1 MTFVLLVAGI
11 DLSVGANMYASCIIV
26 ALYMKGWNP
35 VFGFLVAGTLGL
47 AFGACNAFIITRL
60 RVPAFIATLATLF
73 IGRAIALYFSGVK
86 MIPFGKELTRLGRS
100 DMLGIPAAIWIFLL
114 VFLLAWVTLRL
125 TTFGRQV
132 YAVGADPEAAA
143 KAGIDVPRI
152 LFAVYCICGVTA
164 GIGGLVSASQ
174 VAAASSTFGFQ
185 KEFPVIAAA
194 VLGGT
199 SLFGGR
205 GGVVGTVFGAVLIQT
220 VENGL
225 VMTNADPYVYPLII
239 SVIIFIA
246 VLVELGPHGHPRPA
260 RATQDTR
267 GGDMTGRLRGTVI
280 GCGFFAENHLN
291 AWASIP
297 DVELV
302 AVCDIDPAK
311 AASAAQ
317 RFGAGRH
324 YTDAATMLREQK
336 PDFVDIA
343 TTVASHRALVE
354 LAAAEKIP
362 AIVQKPFGP
371 TMADCEAMVAACAAA
386 GVPLM
391 VHENFRFQPPLRASA
406 RADRPRA

>member
-1 MTFVLLVAGI
+1 MSPANNRLRMLALQYAPLLMFLVLLAAFGSLSDRFLTPNNFINIVTQAAHIAIIAIGMTFVLLVAGI
-11 DLSVGANMYASCIIV
+11 DLSVGANMYVSCIVV
-26 ALYMKGWNP
+26 ALYLKGWNP
-35 VFGFLVAGTLGL
+35 IFGFLVAGSLGL
-47 AFGACNAFIITRL
+47 AFGAANAFVITRL

-73 IGRAIALYFSGVK
+73 IGRAVALYFSGVK
-86 MIPFGKELTRLGRS
+86 MIPFGKELTRLGRA
-100 DMLGIPAAIWIFLL
+100 DLLGIPAAIWIFLL
-114 VFLLAWVTLRL
+114 VLVLAWVTLRL

-152 LFAVYCICGVTA
+152 LFAVYCICGATA

-246 VLVELGPHGHPRPA
+246 VLVDSIR
-260 RATQDTR
+260 
-267 GGDMTGRLRGTVI
+267 TGILDRLEMRKI
-280 GCGFFAENHLN
+280 R
-291 AWASIP
+291 
-297 DVELV
+297 VEEV
-302 AVCDIDPAK
+302 
-311 AASAAQ
+311 
-317 RFGAGRH
+317 
-324 YTDAATMLREQK
+324 
-336 PDFVDIA
+336 
-343 TTVASHRALVE
+343 
-354 LAAAEKIP
+354 
-362 AIVQKPFGP
+362 
-371 TMADCEAMVAACAAA
+371 
-386 GVPLM
+386 
-391 VHENFRFQPPLRASA
+391 
-406 RADRPRA
+406 